1 MASGINQIDESFH
14 ILLVMLFKFLIWGP
28 LLVKINRFWGLRRLY
43 LLTLKGKELG
53 DGAGKVLKLTLLEP
67 QTSVVK
73 DKSPLHHPDELL
85 LAHL

>member
-1 MASGINQIDESFH
+1 MDNFSGTVSTCLESLKNFRAAEGC
-14 ILLVMLFKFLIWGP
+14 FSNC
-28 LLVKINRFWGLRRLY
+28 KIQ
-43 LLTLKGKELG
+43 KGKELG